1 MYNLHCLFEIWFL
14 KFAFILSVLVYCKFL
29 LICVCVCSVMS
40 DSATPWTVACK
51 ASLSVCFPAKNTEVH
66 CYLLLQGIS
75 PTQGSNS
82 FLLGLLHW
90 HADPLPLAPSGPFNH
105 RKIKGITFFY
115 LKKSPDKLEDIT
127 HQKSP
132 LVYIMIRLIVYNK
145 ERIRVLWFGR

>member
-1 MYNLHCLFEIWFL
+1 
-14 KFAFILSVLVYCKFL
+14 
-29 LICVCVCSVMS
+29 MS

-51 ASLSVCFPAKNTEVH
+51 ASLSVCFPAKNTGVH

-145 ERIRVLWFGR
+145 ERIRVL